1 MPNTR
6 KMKWGM
12 LLTAGLA
19 LAASLVVAPLGAYAG
34 DVPTPEL
41 KDTYELENSIYV
53 GRSPSGR
60 YVLYG
65 DASEE
70 KFYLQDAEDWSR
82 TIVDIDSES
91 DDYKNAYCFSA
102 DEGTFY
108 CFNRVNDSVTVYN
121 LSKDESEEYPLGAAV
136 PSDILEYSRG
146 GDVRLQISKDNK
158 SLFVTSLVN
167 DTPSNDYYAVFSVV
181 DFRNGNTTA
190 KYEYTPSDD
199 YYLDETAWISTD
211 GKYGY
216 VVQNY
221 CGDDYD
227 SHSSYDVVTIDLNSK
242 KTVNSSEFDK
252 SGYRVVVN
260 DNGAAIGTSCYVS
273 KEGDATCTYYSNLEY
288 SSINQDGS
296 LVLGLYNGDCH
307 GLGSSSSE
315 LESLEMIVVDNKT
328 GETQWRA
335 KYPNEISLY
344 YRDDFG
350 ALSDNGR
357 FALVNG
363 RDDNDNNL
371 LYLIDTKTGAH
382 SQLNL
387 RGSLEYDRVGEDD
400 YWGSAWFSKDCSLI
414 YAVQDNKDD
423 GFRIDVYKSGISQQ
437 SLSSDSQKE
446 DSSSSFNPI
455 LIVVIVAILIAAG
468 VGGFFVI
475 RMRKHSK
482 AYAAVANNTA
492 YTAPQQTMP
501 QNFVGQQAQ
510 AQPQQAPAPSDA
522 PRFCSSCGSPLTPD
536 SQFCPHCGAPV
547 KH

>member
-1 MPNTR
+1 MPRTR

-19 LAASLVVAPLGAYAG
+19 LAASLVVAPLGAYAA

-53 GRSPSGR
+53 NRSPSGR

-70 KFYLQDAEDWSR
+70 KFYLLDTEDWSR

-91 DDYKNAYCFSA
+91 DDYKNAYCFSV
-102 DEGTFY
+102 DEETFY
-108 CFNRVNDSVTVYN
+108 CFNRTNDSVIAYD
-121 LSKDESEEYPLGAAV
+121 LSNDKSEEYPLGSAV
-136 PSDILEYSRG
+136 PSDVLDDDD

-158 SLFVTSLVN
+158 SLFITSLVY
-167 DTPSNDYYAVFSVV
+167 DSRSEDYFAVFSVV
-181 DFRNGNTTA
+181 DFKNSNTTT
-190 KYEYTPSDD
+190 KYEFTSSDD
-199 YYLDETAWISTD
+199 YSLDGPAWISND

-216 VVQNY
+216 VIRDY

-227 SHSSYDVVTIDLNSK
+227 SHSYYDVVTLDLK
-242 KTVNSSEFDK
+242 DKEAVNTSEFDRA
-252 SGYRVVVN
+252 GNTVVVN
-260 DNGAAIGTSCYVS
+260 DDGSAIGPCLHVS
-273 KEGDATCTYYSNLEY
+273 KKGDATCTYYSNLEY
-288 SSINQDGS
+288 NTLNQDGS
-296 LVLGLYNGDCH
+296 LVLGLYNENSD

-315 LESLEMIVVDNKT
+315 LESLEMIIVDNKT
-328 GETQWRA
+328 GETKWRT
-335 KYPNEISLY
+335 KYPNDLPFMSEGGY
-344 YRDDFG
+344 G
-350 ALSDNGR
+350 ALSNDGR
-357 FALVNG
+357 FALANG
-363 RDDNDNNL
+363 SDDNDNNL
-371 LYLIDTKTGAH
+371 LYLIDTKSGAH
-382 SQLNL
+382 SQINL
-387 RGSLEYDRVGEDD
+387 RGSLEYDRVGDD
-400 YWGSAWFSKDCSLI
+400 GYMGSAWFSKDCSLI

-437 SLSSDSQKE
+437 SLLADSQK
-446 DSSSSFNPI
+446 DDRSSSFNPI

-510 AQPQQAPAPSDA
+510 AQPQQAPASSDA
-522 PRFCSSCGSPLTPD
+522 PRFCSSCGNPLTPD

>member
-1 MPNTR
+1 MPRMRN
-6 KMKWGM
+6 MKWGM

-19 LAASLVVAPLGAYAG
+19 LVASLVAAPFGAYAA
-34 DVPTPEL
+34 DIPTPEL
-41 KDTYELENSIYV
+41 KDTYELDNSIYV

-65 DASEE
+65 DVSEE
-70 KFYLQDAEDWSR
+70 QFYLLDTDDWSR
-82 TIVDIDSES
+82 TIVEIDANS

-108 CFNRVNDSVTVYN
+108 CFDRTNDSVIAYD
-121 LSKDESEEYPLGAAV
+121 LSNGESEEYPLGSAV
-136 PSDILEYSRG
+136 PSDVLDEDD

-158 SLFVTSLVN
+158 SLFITSLVY
-167 DTPSNDYYAVFSVV
+167 DSRSEDYYAVFSVI
-181 DFRNGNTTA
+181 DFKNSNTTT
-190 KYEYTPSDD
+190 KYEYTSSDD
-199 YYLDETAWISTD
+199 YSLDGPAWISND

-216 VVQNY
+216 VIRDY
-221 CGDDYD
+221 RGDDYD
-227 SHSSYDVVTIDLNSK
+227 SHSYYDVVTLDLK
-242 KTVNSSEFDK
+242 AKEAVNTSEFDR
-252 SGYRVVVN
+252 SGDRVVVN
-260 DNGAAIGTSCYVS
+260 DGGAAIGPSLYVS
-273 KEGDATCTYYSNLEY
+273 KKGDATSIYYSNLEHN
-288 SSINQDGS
+288 SINQDGT
-296 LVLGLYNGDCH
+296 LALGLYNEDSH

-328 GETQWRA
+328 GETKWRT
-335 KYPNEISLY
+335 KYPNDLPFMSGDGY
-344 YRDDFG
+344 G
-350 ALSDNGR
+350 ALSNDGR
-357 FALVNG
+357 FALANG
-363 RDDNDNNL
+363 EDDNDNNL

-387 RGSLEYDRVGEDD
+387 RGSLEYDRVGDDD

-446 DSSSSFNPI
+446 DNSSSFNPI
-455 LIVVIVAILIAAG
+455 FIVVIVAILIAAG
-468 VGGFFVI
+468 VGGFFII

-482 AYAAVANNTA
+482 AFATAGNSTA

-501 QNFVGQQAQ
+501 QNYVGQQAQ
-510 AQPQQAPAPSDA
+510 AQPQQAPALSDA

-547 KH
+547 KR

>member
-1 MPNTR
+1 
-6 KMKWGM
+6 M

-19 LAASLVVAPLGAYAG
+19 LAASLVAAPFGAYAA
-34 DVPTPEL
+34 DIPTPEL

-65 DASEE
+65 DVSEE
-70 KFYLQDAEDWSR
+70 QFYLLDTDDWSR
-82 TIVDIDSES
+82 TIVEIDANS

-108 CFNRVNDSVTVYN
+108 CFDRTNDSVIAYD
-121 LSKDESEEYPLGAAV
+121 LSNGESEEYPLGSAV
-136 PSDILEYSRG
+136 PSDVLDDDD

-158 SLFVTSLVN
+158 SLFITSLVY
-167 DTPSNDYYAVFSVV
+167 DSRSEDYYAVFSVV
-181 DFRNGNTTA
+181 DFKNSNTTT
-190 KYEYTPSDD
+190 KYEYTLSDD
-199 YYLDETAWISTD
+199 YSLDGPAWISND

-216 VVQNY
+216 VIRDY
-221 CGDDYD
+221 RGDDYD
-227 SHSSYDVVTIDLNSK
+227 SHSYYDVVTLDLK
-242 KTVNSSEFDK
+242 AKETVNTSEFDR
-252 SGYRVVVN
+252 SGDRVVVN
-260 DNGAAIGTSCYVS
+260 DDGAAIGPSLYVS
-273 KEGDATCTYYSNLEY
+273 KKGDATSIYYSNLEHN
-288 SSINQDGS
+288 SINQDGT
-296 LVLGLYNGDCH
+296 LALGLYNEDSH

-328 GETQWRA
+328 GETKWRT
-335 KYPNEISLY
+335 KYPNDLPFMSGDGY
-344 YRDDFG
+344 G
-350 ALSDNGR
+350 ALSNDGR
-357 FALVNG
+357 FALANG
-363 RDDNDNNL
+363 EDDNDNNL

-387 RGSLEYDRVGEDD
+387 RGSLEYDRVGDGD

-446 DSSSSFNPI
+446 DNSSSFNPI
-455 LIVVIVAILIAAG
+455 FIVVIVAILIAAG
-468 VGGFFVI
+468 VGGFFII

-482 AYAAVANNTA
+482 AFATAGNSTA

-501 QNFVGQQAQ
+501 QNYVGQQAQ
-510 AQPQQAPAPSDA
+510 AQPQQAPALSDA

>member
-1 MPNTR
+1 M
-6 KMKWGM
+6 
-12 LLTAGLA
+12 
-19 LAASLVVAPLGAYAG
+19 
-34 DVPTPEL
+34 
-41 KDTYELENSIYV
+41 
-53 GRSPSGR
+53 
-60 YVLYG
+60 
-65 DASEE
+65 
-70 KFYLQDAEDWSR
+70 
-82 TIVDIDSES
+82 
-91 DDYKNAYCFSA
+91 
-102 DEGTFY
+102 
-108 CFNRVNDSVTVYN
+108 NDSVAVYN

-414 YAVQDNKDD
+414 MPFKIIRMTVLESMSTRAVSPSNP
-423 GFRIDVYKSGISQQ
+423 FRLIRKRKTAHPPSIPFSS
-437 SLSSDSQKE
+437 SLLLRFSSRRAWAASLSFACANTLRHMRRLRITPHIQRLSRRCRRISSDSRLRPSRSRLLRPRMHRGSAVRVE
-446 DSSSSFNPI
+446 ARLRPI
-455 LIVVIVAILIAAG
+455 LNSARIVAH
-468 VGGFFVI
+468 
-475 RMRKHSK
+475 R
-482 AYAAVANNTA
+482 
-492 YTAPQQTMP
+492 
-501 QNFVGQQAQ
+501 
-510 AQPQQAPAPSDA
+510 
-522 PRFCSSCGSPLTPD
+522 
-536 SQFCPHCGAPV
+536 
-547 KH
+547 

>member
-1 MPNTR
+1 MPRMRN
-6 KMKWGM
+6 MKWGM

-19 LAASLVVAPLGAYAG
+19 LAASLVAAPFGAYAA
-34 DVPTPEL
+34 DIPTPEL
-41 KDTYELENSIYV
+41 KDTYELDNSIYV

-65 DASEE
+65 DVSEE
-70 KFYLQDAEDWSR
+70 QFYLLDTDDWSR
-82 TIVDIDSES
+82 TIVEIDANS

-108 CFNRVNDSVTVYN
+108 CFDRTNDSVIAYD
-121 LSKDESEEYPLGAAV
+121 LSNGESEEYPLGSAV
-136 PSDILEYSRG
+136 PSDVLDDDDG
-146 GDVRLQISKDNK
+146 NVRLQISKDNK
-158 SLFVTSLVN
+158 SLFISSLVY
-167 DTPSNDYYAVFSVV
+167 DSRSEDYYAVFSVV
-181 DFRNGNTTA
+181 DFKNSNTTT
-190 KYEYTPSDD
+190 KYEYTSSDD
-199 YYLDETAWISTD
+199 YSLDGPAWISND

-216 VVQNY
+216 VIRDY
-221 CGDDYD
+221 RGDDYD
-227 SHSSYDVVTIDLNSK
+227 SYSYYDVVTLDLK
-242 KTVNSSEFDK
+242 AKETVNTSEFDR
-252 SGYRVVVN
+252 SGDRVVVN
-260 DNGAAIGTSCYVS
+260 DDGAAIGPSLYVS
-273 KEGDATCTYYSNLEY
+273 KKGDATSIYYSNLEHN
-288 SSINQDGS
+288 SINQDGT
-296 LVLGLYNGDCH
+296 LALGLYNEDSH

-328 GETQWRA
+328 GETKWRT
-335 KYPNEISLY
+335 KYPNDLPFMSGDGY
-344 YRDDFG
+344 G
-350 ALSDNGR
+350 ALSNDGR
-357 FALVNG
+357 FALANG
-363 RDDNDNNL
+363 EDDNDNNL

-382 SQLNL
+382 SRLNL
-387 RGSLEYDRVGEDD
+387 RGSLEYDRVGDD
-400 YWGSAWFSKDCSLI
+400 DCWGSAWFSKDCSLI

-423 GFRIDVYKSGISQQ
+423 GFRIDVYKSGISQK

-455 LIVVIVAILIAAG
+455 FIVAIVAILIAAG
-468 VGGFFVI
+468 VGGFFII

-482 AYAAVANNTA
+482 AYATAANSIA

-501 QNFVGQQAQ
+501 QNYVGQQAL

>member
-1 MPNTR
+1 MPRMRN
-6 KMKWGM
+6 MKWGM

-19 LAASLVVAPLGAYAG
+19 LAASLVAAPFGAYAA
-34 DVPTPEL
+34 DIPTPEL

-65 DASEE
+65 DVSEE
-70 KFYLQDAEDWSR
+70 QFYLLDTDDWSR
-82 TIVDIDSES
+82 TIVEIDASS

-108 CFNRVNDSVTVYN
+108 CFDRTNDSVIAYD
-121 LSKDESEEYPLGAAV
+121 LSNGESEEYPLGSAV
-136 PSDILEYSRG
+136 PSDVLDDDD

-158 SLFVTSLVN
+158 SLFITSLVY
-167 DTPSNDYYAVFSVV
+167 DSRSEDYYAVFSVI
-181 DFRNGNTTA
+181 DFKNSNTTT
-190 KYEYTPSDD
+190 KYEYTSSDD
-199 YYLDETAWISTD
+199 YSLDGPAWISND

-216 VVQNY
+216 VIRDY
-221 CGDDYD
+221 RGDDYD
-227 SHSSYDVVTIDLNSK
+227 SHSYYDVVTLDLK
-242 KTVNSSEFDK
+242 AKETVNTSEFDR
-252 SGYRVVVN
+252 SGDRVVVN
-260 DNGAAIGTSCYVS
+260 DGGAAIGPSLYVS
-273 KEGDATCTYYSNLEY
+273 KKGDATSIYYSNLEHN
-288 SSINQDGS
+288 SINQDGT
-296 LVLGLYNGDCH
+296 LALGLYNEDSH

-328 GETQWRA
+328 GETKWRT
-335 KYPNEISLY
+335 KYPNDLPFMSGDGY
-344 YRDDFG
+344 G
-350 ALSDNGR
+350 ALSNDGR
-357 FALVNG
+357 FALANG
-363 RDDNDNNL
+363 EDDNDNNL

-387 RGSLEYDRVGEDD
+387 RGSLEYDRVGDDD

-414 YAVQDNKDD
+414 YAVQDNKGD

-446 DSSSSFNPI
+446 DNSSSFNPI
-455 LIVVIVAILIAAG
+455 FIVVIVAILIAAG
-468 VGGFFVI
+468 VGGFFII

-482 AYAAVANNTA
+482 AFATAGNSTA

-501 QNFVGQQAQ
+501 QNYVGQQAQ
-510 AQPQQAPAPSDA
+510 AQPQQAPALSDA

-547 KH
+547 KR

>member
-1 MPNTR
+1 MPRMRN
-6 KMKWGM
+6 MKWGM

-19 LAASLVVAPLGAYAG
+19 LAASLVAAPFGAYAA
-34 DVPTPEL
+34 DIPTPEL

-65 DASEE
+65 DVSEE
-70 KFYLQDAEDWSR
+70 QFYLLDTDDWSR
-82 TIVDIDSES
+82 TIVEIDASS

-108 CFNRVNDSVTVYN
+108 CFDRTNDSVIAYD
-121 LSKDESEEYPLGAAV
+121 LSNGESEEYPLGSAA
-136 PSDILEYSRG
+136 PSDVLDDDD

-158 SLFVTSLVN
+158 SLFITSLVY
-167 DTPSNDYYAVFSVV
+167 DSRSEDYYAVFSVI
-181 DFRNGNTTA
+181 DFKNSNTTT
-190 KYEYTPSDD
+190 KYEYTSSDD
-199 YYLDETAWISTD
+199 YSLDGPAWISND

-216 VVQNY
+216 VIRDY
-221 CGDDYD
+221 RGDDYD
-227 SHSSYDVVTIDLNSK
+227 SHSYYDVVTLDLK
-242 KTVNSSEFDK
+242 AKETVNTSEFDR
-252 SGYRVVVN
+252 SGDRVVVN
-260 DNGAAIGTSCYVS
+260 DGGAAIGPSLYVS
-273 KEGDATCTYYSNLEY
+273 KKGDATSIYYSNLEHN
-288 SSINQDGS
+288 SINQDGT
-296 LVLGLYNGDCH
+296 LALGLYNEDSH

-328 GETQWRA
+328 GETKWRT
-335 KYPNEISLY
+335 KYPNDLPFVSGDGY
-344 YRDDFG
+344 G
-350 ALSDNGR
+350 ALSNDGR
-357 FALVNG
+357 FALANG
-363 RDDNDNNL
+363 EDDNDNNL

-387 RGSLEYDRVGEDD
+387 RGSLEYDRVGDDD

-446 DSSSSFNPI
+446 DNSSSFNPI
-455 LIVVIVAILIAAG
+455 FIVVIVAILIAAG
-468 VGGFFVI
+468 VGGFFII

-482 AYAAVANNTA
+482 AFATAGNSTA

-501 QNFVGQQAQ
+501 QNYVGQQAQ
-510 AQPQQAPAPSDA
+510 AQPQQAPALSDA

-547 KH
+547 KR

>member
-1 MPNTR
+1 MPKKR

-12 LLTAGLA
+12 LLTAGLS
-19 LAASLVVAPLGAYAG
+19 LAASLVVAPLGAYAA

-41 KDTYELENSIYV
+41 KDTYELENSVYV
-53 GRSPSGR
+53 NRSPSGR

-65 DASEE
+65 DKSESVE
-70 KFYLQDAEDWSR
+70 KFYLLDTQDWSR
-82 TIVDIDSES
+82 TVVETTYLG
-91 DDYKNAYCFSA
+91 DDYKNAHCFSA
-102 DEGTFY
+102 DEQLFY
-108 CFNRVNDSVTVYN
+108 CYNRTNGSVIVYD
-121 LSKDESEEYPLGAAV
+121 LSKGESEEYPLGSAV
-136 PSDILEYSRG
+136 PSYGTDGIEEGL
-146 GDVRLQISKDNK
+146 RLQVSKDNK
-158 SLFVTSLVN
+158 TLYISSRVHGSDTRN
-167 DTPSNDYYAVFSVV
+167 DYAVFSVV
-181 DFRNGNTTA
+181 DFKNGNTTA
-190 KYEYTPSDD
+190 KYEYSPSDD
-199 YYLDETAWISTD
+199 YFLSDIAWISTD

-216 VVQNY
+216 VIQNY

-227 SHSSYDVVTIDLNSK
+227 SHSYYDVVTLDLNSE

-252 SGYRVVVN
+252 SGYSVVVN
-260 DNGAAIGTSCYVS
+260 DDGAAVGASCYVS

-288 SSINQDGS
+288 NTLNQDGS
-296 LVLGLYNGDCH
+296 LVLGLYNEDCH

-328 GETQWRA
+328 GETKWRT
-335 KYPNEISLY
+335 KYPSDLRLINGNDY
-344 YRDDFG
+344 G
-350 ALSDNGR
+350 ALSKDGR
-357 FALVNG
+357 FVLAND
-363 RDDNDNNL
+363 RDANDNNL

-382 SQLNL
+382 SQINL
-387 RGSLEYDRVGEDD
+387 RGSLEYAGSSDDRSE
-400 YWGSAWFSKDCSLI
+400 SAWFSKDCSLI
-414 YAVQDNKDD
+414 YAVQEGKDD

-446 DSSSSFNPI
+446 DNSSSFNPI
-455 LIVVIVAILIAAG
+455 FIVVIVAILIAAG

-482 AYAAVANNTA
+482 AFATAGNSTA

-501 QNFVGQQAQ
+501 QNYVGQQAQ
-510 AQPQQAPAPSDA
+510 AQPQQAPALSDA

>member
-1 MPNTR
+1 MPRMRN
-6 KMKWGM
+6 MKWGM

-19 LAASLVVAPLGAYAG
+19 LAASLVAAPFGAYAA
-34 DVPTPEL
+34 DIPAPEL

-60 YVLYG
+60 HVLYG

-70 KFYLQDAEDWSR
+70 QFYLLDTDDWTR
-82 TIVDIDSES
+82 TIVEIDANS

-108 CFNRVNDSVTVYN
+108 CFDRTNDSVIAYD
-121 LSKDESEEYPLGAAV
+121 LSNGESEEYPLGSAV
-136 PSDILEYSRG
+136 PSDVLDDDD

-158 SLFVTSLVN
+158 SLFITSLVY
-167 DTPSNDYYAVFSVV
+167 DSRSEDYYAVFSVV
-181 DFRNGNTTA
+181 DFKNSNTTT
-190 KYEYTPSDD
+190 KYEYTSSDD
-199 YYLDETAWISTD
+199 YSLDGPAWISND

-216 VVQNY
+216 VIREY
-221 CGDDYD
+221 RGDDYD
-227 SHSSYDVVTIDLNSK
+227 SHSYYDVVTLDLKAKETFN
-242 KTVNSSEFDK
+242 TSEFDR
-252 SGYRVVVN
+252 SGDRVVVN
-260 DNGAAIGTSCYVS
+260 DDGAAIGPSLYVS
-273 KEGDATCTYYSNLEY
+273 KKGDATSIYYSNLEHN
-288 SSINQDGS
+288 SINQDGT
-296 LVLGLYNGDCH
+296 LALGLYNEDSH

-328 GETQWRA
+328 GETKWRT
-335 KYPNEISLY
+335 KYPNDLPFMSGDGY
-344 YRDDFG
+344 G
-350 ALSDNGR
+350 ALSNDGR
-357 FALVNG
+357 FALANG
-363 RDDNDNNL
+363 EDDNDNNL

-387 RGSLEYDRVGEDD
+387 RGSLEYDRVGDDD
-400 YWGSAWFSKDCSLI
+400 YLGSAWFSKDCSLI

-446 DSSSSFNPI
+446 DNSSSFNPI
-455 LIVVIVAILIAAG
+455 FIVVIVAILIAAG
-468 VGGFFVI
+468 VGGFFII

-482 AYAAVANNTA
+482 AFATAGNSTA

-501 QNFVGQQAQ
+501 QNYVGQQAQ
-510 AQPQQAPAPSDA
+510 AQPQQAPALSDA

-547 KH
+547 KR